1 MSIQATSDTMQHLL
15 KQAKKVNK
23 MQRLIDDFQL
33 KIKEDAQTH
42 NVLPSTTAYQQLLNL
57 NSNWGNVALTLKA
70 LHQLEH
76 EPPQSQELER
86 ARARLASYLREC
98 CVNLAILACLYR
110 ERLEIG
116 RFNFD
121 VDVDDEVSAITG
133 VAVYLAEL
141 TFIAQNTPT
150 NTRPAS
156 LSKFKNWC
164 IRKAFTSLLTRFEE
178 LAFIHNLSLKTI
190 LDGIVKDDKN
200 NAEMGIWIT
209 RS

>member
-1 MSIQATSDTMQHLL
+1 MSIQATSNTTMQHLL

-42 NVLPSTTAYQQLLNL
+42 NVLPSTTVYQQLLNL

-86 ARARLASYLREC
+86 ARARLASYLGEC

-141 TFIAQNTPT
+141 TFIAQNTQT

-156 LSKFKNWC
+156 L
-164 IRKAFTSLLTRFEE
+164 RKAFTNLLTRFEE

>member
-42 NVLPSTTAYQQLLNL
+42 NVLPSTTVYQQLLNL

-76 EPPQSQELER
+76 ELPQSQELER
-86 ARARLASYLREC
+86 ARARLASYLGEC
-98 CVNLAILACLYR
+98 CVNLAILAYLYR

-156 LSKFKNWC
+156 L
-164 IRKAFTSLLTRFEE
+164 RKAFTNLLTRFEE

-200 NAEMGIWIT
+200 NAETGIWIT

>member
-86 ARARLASYLREC
+86 AKTRLASYLGEC
-98 CVNLAILACLYR
+98 CVNLTILACLYR

-150 NTRPAS
+150 NTRTAS
-156 LSKFKNWC
+156 L
-164 IRKAFTSLLTRFEE
+164 RKAFTNLLTRLEE

>member
-15 KQAKKVNK
+15 KQAKQVNK
-23 MQRLIDDFQL
+23 MQKLIDNFQL
-33 KIKEDAQTH
+33 KIKEDAQNNNILH
-42 NVLPSTTAYQQLLNL
+42 STTPYQQLLNL
-57 NSNWGNVALTLKA
+57 SSNWGNVSLTLKA

-76 EPPQSQELER
+76 ELPHSQELER
-86 ARARLASYLREC
+86 ARARLASYLGEC

-141 TFIAQNTPT
+141 TFIAQNTQT

-156 LSKFKNWC
+156 L
-164 IRKAFTSLLTRFEE
+164 RKAFTNLLTRFEE

-190 LDGIVKDDKN
+190 LDAIVKDDKN

>member
-1 MSIQATSDTMQHLL
+1 MSIQATSNTTMQHLL

-86 ARARLASYLREC
+86 ARARLASYLGEC

-141 TFIAQNTPT
+141 TFIAQNTQT

-156 LSKFKNWC
+156 L
-164 IRKAFTSLLTRFEE
+164 RKAFTNLLTRLEE

-200 NAEMGIWIT
+200 NAERGIWIT

>member
-1 MSIQATSDTMQHLL
+1 MSIQATSNTTMQHLL

-42 NVLPSTTAYQQLLNL
+42 NVLPSTTVYQQLLNL

-86 ARARLASYLREC
+86 ARARLASYLGEC

-156 LSKFKNWC
+156 L
-164 IRKAFTSLLTRFEE
+164 RKAFTNLLTRFEE

>member
-1 MSIQATSDTMQHLL
+1 MSIQATSNTTMQHLL

-86 ARARLASYLREC
+86 AKTRLASYLGEC
-98 CVNLAILACLYR
+98 CVNLTILACLYR

-150 NTRPAS
+150 NTRTAS
-156 LSKFKNWC
+156 L
-164 IRKAFTSLLTRFEE
+164 RKAFTNLLTRLEE

>member
-1 MSIQATSDTMQHLL
+1 MSIQATSNTTMQHLL

-42 NVLPSTTAYQQLLNL
+42 NVLPSTTVYQQLLNL

-86 ARARLASYLREC
+86 ARARLASYLGEC

-141 TFIAQNTPT
+141 TFIAQNTQT

-156 LSKFKNWC
+156 L
-164 IRKAFTSLLTRFEE
+164 RKAFTNLLTRFEE

-190 LDGIVKDDKN
+190 LDGIAKDDKN
-200 NAEMGIWIT
+200 NAERGIWIT

>member
-1 MSIQATSDTMQHLL
+1 MSIQATSNTTMQHLL

-42 NVLPSTTAYQQLLNL
+42 NVLPSTTVYQQLLNL

-86 ARARLASYLREC
+86 ARARLASYLGEC

-150 NTRPAS
+150 NTRTAS
-156 LSKFKNWC
+156 L
-164 IRKAFTSLLTRFEE
+164 RKAFTNLLTRLEE

>member
-15 KQAKKVNK
+15 KQAQKVNK
-23 MQRLIDDFQL
+23 MQKLIDNFQL
-33 KIKEDAQTH
+33 KIKEDAQAH
-42 NVLPSTTAYQQLLNL
+42 NILHSTTPYQQLLNL
-57 NSNWGNVALTLKA
+57 SSNWGNVSLTLKT
-70 LHQLEH
+70 LQQLEH

-86 ARARLASYLREC
+86 ARARLASYLGEC

-150 NTRPAS
+150 NTRTAS
-156 LSKFKNWC
+156 L
-164 IRKAFTSLLTRFEE
+164 RKAFTNLLTRFEE

>member
-86 ARARLASYLREC
+86 AKTRLASYLGEC
-98 CVNLAILACLYR
+98 CVNLTILACLYR

-150 NTRPAS
+150 NTRTAS
-156 LSKFKNWC
+156 L
-164 IRKAFTSLLTRFEE
+164 RKAFTNLLTRFEE

>member
-1 MSIQATSDTMQHLL
+1 MSIQATSNTTMQHLL

-42 NVLPSTTAYQQLLNL
+42 NVLPSTTAHQQLLNL

-86 ARARLASYLREC
+86 ARARLASYLGEC

-141 TFIAQNTPT
+141 TFIAQNTQT

-156 LSKFKNWC
+156 L
-164 IRKAFTSLLTRFEE
+164 RKAFTNLLTRFEE

-200 NAEMGIWIT
+200 NAERGIWIT

>member
-1 MSIQATSDTMQHLL
+1 MSIQATSNTIMQHLL

-76 EPPQSQELER
+76 ELPQSQELER
-86 ARARLASYLREC
+86 ARLASYLGEC

-141 TFIAQNTPT
+141 TFIAQNTQT

-156 LSKFKNWC
+156 L
-164 IRKAFTSLLTRFEE
+164 RKAFTNLLTRFEE

>member
-1 MSIQATSDTMQHLL
+1 MSIQATSNTTMQHLL

-86 ARARLASYLREC
+86 ARARLASYLGEC

-141 TFIAQNTPT
+141 TFIAQNTQT
-150 NTRPAS
+150 NTRSAS
-156 LSKFKNWC
+156 L
-164 IRKAFTSLLTRFEE
+164 RKAFTNLLTRFEE

-190 LDGIVKDDKN
+190 LDGVVKDDKN

>member
-1 MSIQATSDTMQHLL
+1 MSIQATSNTTMQHLL

-86 ARARLASYLREC
+86 ARARLASYLGEC

-150 NTRPAS
+150 NTRTAS
-156 LSKFKNWC
+156 L
-164 IRKAFTSLLTRFEE
+164 RKAFTNLLTRLEE